1 MRTRLAEVS
10 WSRWDS
16 LHFIADRRGVNIE
29 LSLNWI
35 DHGTNEIKWS
45 VLMKNCISTYFY
57 SASDWIPEAMSF
69 LGLAIP
75 NKDAFGAFWVYFSSF
90 SYWDVHESGG
100 SKDAE
105 VFQVWFCLVPDLV
118 WC

>member
-10 WSRWDS
+10 WSQWDS

-90 SYWDVHESGG
+90 SCWDVHESGG
-100 SKDAE
+100 SKTRRFVRSGFALC
-105 VFQVWFCLVPDLV
+105 QI
-118 WC
+118 

>member
-16 LHFIADRRGVNIE
+16 LHCIADSWDVNIE

-35 DHGTNEIKWS
+35 GHGINEIKLS
-45 VLMKNCISTYFY
+45 VLIKNCISTYFY

-75 NKDAFGAFWVYFSSF
+75 NKDSFGAFWVYFSSF
-90 SYWDVHESGG
+90 SCWDVHESGG
-100 SKDAE
+100 SKNAE
-105 VFQVWFCLVPDLV
+105 VCQVWFCLVPDLV
-118 WC
+118 CC